1 MKLIQYTST
10 LSIALI
16 LAACGGGGSG
26 TPKIKNVPSIAG
38 SWHNLGSSNQGNL
51 VASYDT
57 GSLRRN
63 GDLAYLRDRKIVVNP
78 EQERYVGTPRYKV
91 AVSDWEFHCR
101 NKSFRLTAV
110 QFFDEKGKILSQER
124 YTTNPIPPMPISRGT
139 IAEKQ
144 FTIACK

>member
-1 MKLIQYTST
+1 MKFWQYSAMVLLAMGLTACPST
-10 LSIALI
+10 N
-16 LAACGGGGSG
+16 
-26 TPKIKNVPSIAG
+26 TPNLKNVPHISG
-38 SWHNLGSSNQGNL
+38 SWKNLGSLSQGNL

-57 GSLRRN
+57 NSLRRN

-101 NKSFRLTAV
+101 NKNFRLTAV
-110 QFFDEKGKILSQER
+110 QFLDEKGNVLSQER
-124 YTTNPIPPMPISRGT
+124 YISQPIPPMPISGGT

-144 FTIACK
+144 FGIACR